1 MRYKTVN
8 VDVDVYVDDVINE
21 TDDQDLIDELN
32 RRGYTVTKD
41 THPDGFDRENLQF
54 LIEIIDQTPETIYTR
69 RVRDKLMRARF
80 V

>member
-32 RRGYTVTKD
+32 RRGYIVNKD
-41 THPDGFDRENLQF
+41 THPGGFDREDLQF
-54 LIEIIDQTPETIYTR
+54 LIEIIDQTPETIYSR
-69 RVRDKLMRARF
+69 RVRDKLMGARF
-80 V
+80 G